1 MLKVSGDILSHI
13 KATAKS
19 PLIFIPLGLVNAF
32 KKKTNNPTNNFILV
46 ATDLPVIFV
55 KYFTF

>member
-13 KATAKS
+13 KVTAKS

-32 KKKTNNPTNNFILV
+32 KKNKQPNKQLYLSCHRPSSYLC
-46 ATDLPVIFV
+46 
-55 KYFTF
+55 